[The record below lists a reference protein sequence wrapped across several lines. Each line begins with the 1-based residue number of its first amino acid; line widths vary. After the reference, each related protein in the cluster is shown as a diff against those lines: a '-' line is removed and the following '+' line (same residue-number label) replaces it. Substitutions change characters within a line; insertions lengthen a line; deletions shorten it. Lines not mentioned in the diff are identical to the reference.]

1 MKNKIIYTGVGIIA
15 LLIGLLTEVTG
26 EIVLLIVKPFELIGN
41 LLRDI
46 SVQGGFLNILSVFVF
61 ILLLLI
67 PIAILTY
74 KVIHKA
80 AKIPDYI
87 FLVFISLFTGLS
99 IYGYINPHILL
110 NQFADYNILVQA
122 GADITLFEIIVN
134 SFYVVILYLI
144 ILLYLVIKTISNKR
158 LNINKTFKVLIDV
171 IVCIYIFFLFFS
183 IIPSLFNVDFIN
195 LNNYEITYEFLTIC
209 GEIARYVFMMIIFI
223 NLKELI
229 KHMGKEEINQESLK
243 LSKRLYKLSL
253 TLLIVII
260 STQIII
266 NLYQVV
272 NLANIPNLHAI
283 INLQIDALFI
293 SVTFFFLGK
302 YLTRVNNLN
311 EEHNLIV

>member
-1 MKNKIIYTGVGIIA
+1 M
-15 LLIGLLTEVTG
+15 
-26 EIVLLIVKPFELIGN
+26 
-41 LLRDI
+41 
-46 SVQGGFLNILSVFVF
+46 
-61 ILLLLI
+61 
-67 PIAILTY
+67 
-74 KVIHKA
+74 
-80 AKIPDYI
+80 
-87 FLVFISLFTGLS
+87 
-99 IYGYINPHILL
+99 
-110 NQFADYNILVQA
+110 
-122 GADITLFEIIVN
+122 
-134 SFYVVILYLI
+134 
-144 ILLYLVIKTISNKR
+144 YLVIKTISNKR
-158 LNINKTFKVLIDV
+158 LNINKTFKLLIDV
-171 IVCIYIFFLFFS
+171 IVYIYIFFLFYL
-183 IIPSLFNVDFIN
+183 IIPSLFKVDFIN

-229 KHMGKEEINQESLK
+229 NHMGKEEINQESLK

-283 INLQIDALFI
+283 INLPIDALFI